1 LHLPHFSRSACNIL
15 CAGGH
20 TDPHPSAGRYP
31 NDRAVTNDGD
41 DNTTDDNATYDNT
54 TYDNTTDN
62 NTTDDRDNNATN
74 HSFSRR
80 TRYARLCPPRNT

>member
-1 LHLPHFSRSACNIL
+1 MHFPRFGRSACHLL
-15 CAGGH
+15 CAGGY
-20 TDPHPSAGRYP
+20 TNPYAAAARYA

-54 TYDNTTDN
+54 AYDN

-80 TRYARLCPPRNT
+80 TR